1 MHQFGSHR
9 RHANPPSPA
18 PLSPVSVLVLKC
30 ETPDYIFGVQERG
43 VDMREYVGL
52 LSRSLPPSVSFSLS
66 LSLSLSLALSLS
78 VSISLSR
85 ARALSR
91 SLSRARCH
99 SLSRALSL
107 SLAVAR
113 LQGRT
118 RHRVRHDCAGELE
131 NKEPFPPLISGLQGL
146 LEIKDTHRPRVLR

>member
-78 VSISLSR
+78 
-85 ARALSR
+85 LSR
-91 SLSRARCH
+91 SLSLA
-99 SLSRALSL
+99 RALSL
-107 SLAVAR
+107 ALYLARAVTLSRARSLYR
-113 LQGRT
+113 LLSQGFR
-118 RHRVRHDCAGELE
+118 AA
-131 NKEPFPPLISGLQGL
+131 QG
-146 LEIKDTHRPRVLR
+146 TA